1 MKTRRV
7 RVHFFNPWARALEDI
22 GVYLDNIPHLDL
34 SEWVERPDDA
44 DLLQRARLD
53 CDWHGECARCFSSL
67 VYHGVEF
74 LPARILGVEGLLNL
88 AQVSQ
93 SNSGGEEWWLCLM
106 AQHPQKFA
114 KIAGSL
120 FALLR
125 QRGVRILYYAFDEA
139 SRSMQCFESIAP
151 HLDILIHDEYPICPI
166 IHSRLRIGCQTVHRS
181 WMANLVP
188 FSVHFNERPEPSILF
203 LGSQLGLTAHRRK
216 QIEFLRYE
224 FKDRFIAYTNHSV
237 SVADRLAL
245 GRYKVGW
252 SPEGRMFTTQAMSR
266 SHTDRPFWSGC
277 LGMVPLSENSRAGDR
292 LEELSQAG
300 LIERYEHGDLQSLR
314 IACERALEWTV
325 EQRRQVYEHFNRCQ
339 TVGSLVAQLISD
351 FVFEGGV
358 QRGEGMRAA
367 NLSITHKFQTSKIQ
381 KILKN

>member
-22 GVYLDNIPHLDL
+22 SVYLDNIPHLDL

-106 AQHPQKFA
+106 AQHPQIFA
-114 KIAGSL
+114 NIAGSL

-139 SRSMQCFESIAP
+139 SRRMPCFDSIAP
-151 HLDILIHDEYPICPI
+151 HLNILIHDEYPLSATPEMSDCPPKLDCKFSPI
-166 IHSRLRIGCQTVHRS
+166 
-181 WMANLVP
+181 
-188 FSVHFNERPEPSILF
+188 FSVFSRNTRTDYNFFRLAVRLNRTPP
-203 LGSQLGLTAHRRK
+203 K
-216 QIEFLRYE
+216 
-224 FKDRFIAYTNHSV
+224 
-237 SVADRLAL
+237 ADRI
-245 GRYKVGW
+245 
-252 SPEGRMFTTQAMSR
+252 
-266 SHTDRPFWSGC
+266 
-277 LGMVPLSENSRAGDR
+277 
-292 LEELSQAG
+292 LE
-300 LIERYEHGDLQSLR
+300 
-314 IACERALEWTV
+314 T
-325 EQRRQVYEHFNRCQ
+325 
-339 TVGSLVAQLISD
+339 
-351 FVFEGGV
+351 
-358 QRGEGMRAA
+358 
-367 NLSITHKFQTSKIQ
+367 
-381 KILKN
+381 